1 MKKDWQIHSPDPGVV
16 EKLSRELNYHLITAT
31 VLVNRDIS
39 TLPEARSFL
48 NASVNDLR
56 PPFSLKDMDVAVDRI
71 HKAIIDHEKILI
83 FGDYDVDGVT
93 AVVILLDFL
102 RYAGADAAYYIPH
115 RIAEG
120 YSIQPGHISQYVRP
134 NQFDLIITAD
144 CGSGSRQA
152 VEAASRFGI
161 DMIITDHHNISE
173 NIPPARAVINPKR
186 HDCTAGLQ
194 NLAGVGVAFF
204 LLVCLR
210 TRLRE
215 TGYWNDRPEPNL
227 KAYCDLV
234 ALGTIADMVPLVGEN
249 RILSKTGLDLIR
261 AGHRPGLT
269 ALLDASAIG
278 DRILNA
284 EDIAFRLAPRLNA
297 AGRMDHAARAVD
309 LLNAQDTDAAKKAA
323 QTLNLLNRKRQDLE
337 KGILADIQ
345 RFIDH
350 NPSLLRR
357 RSLVL
362 YRSGWHAGVLGIVA
376 SRLMHNYH
384 RPVVL
389 ISLQDGSGKGSA
401 RGIEGLNLYDA
412 LAACRPFLE
421 SFGGHAMAAGLLI
434 REEKIADF
442 QAAFEN
448 EIQRTTS
455 PEALIPSLQ
464 IDGQL
469 DFSMISDDLIDE
481 LELLMPYGA
490 GNPEPLFVAGN
501 VKVLNSKIVGKSHR
515 RMMLSQ
521 TSGYKSTAIPAIHF
535 NVDDADTKKF
545 RFDQIVFRL
554 HWNRWNGKKTA
565 QIVIED
571 LR

>member
-1 MKKDWQIHSPDPGVV
+1 MKKHWQMHQSDPDVV
-16 EKLSRELNYHLITAT
+16 EQLSRGLNYNPITAT
-31 VLVNRDIS
+31 VLVNRNIS
-39 TLPEARSFL
+39 TLPEAWNFL
-48 NASVNDLR
+48 KPSVSNLR

-71 HKAIIDHEKILI
+71 YKAIIAKEKILI

-102 RYAGADAAYYIPH
+102 RYAGADVAYYIPH
-115 RIAEG
+115 RISEG
-120 YSIQPGHISQYVRP
+120 YSIQPGHISRYVRP

-152 VEAASRFGI
+152 VEAANRFGI

-173 NIPPARAVINPKR
+173 DIPPARAVINPKR

-204 LLVCLR
+204 VLICLR

-215 TGYWNDRPEPNL
+215 KGYWNERPEPNL

-249 RILSKTGLDLIR
+249 RILSKTGLELIR

-269 ALLDASAIG
+269 ALLEASAIH

-284 EDIAFRLAPRLNA
+284 EDVAFKLAPRLNA

-309 LLNAQDTDAAKKAA
+309 LLNAQDTEAAKAAA

-337 KGILADIQ
+337 RGILADIQ
-345 RFIDH
+345 RFIDN

-362 YRSGWHAGVLGIVA
+362 YRPGWHVGVLGIVA

-401 RGIEGLNLYDA
+401 RGIEGLNPYDA
-412 LAACRPFLE
+412 LAA
-421 SFGGHAMAAGLLI
+421 
-434 REEKIADF
+434 
-442 QAAFEN
+442 
-448 EIQRTTS
+448 
-455 PEALIPSLQ
+455 
-464 IDGQL
+464 
-469 DFSMISDDLIDE
+469 
-481 LELLMPYGA
+481 
-490 GNPEPLFVAGN
+490 
-501 VKVLNSKIVGKSHR
+501 
-515 RMMLSQ
+515 
-521 TSGYKSTAIPAIHF
+521 
-535 NVDDADTKKF
+535 
-545 RFDQIVFRL
+545 
-554 HWNRWNGKKTA
+554 
-565 QIVIED
+565 
-571 LR
+571 